1 MKKSE
6 LYQYAQCAVVD
17 SPNLTTLTKLDILRL
32 LFADENLE
40 LYKERKAEEEAKKEK
55 ADEAV

>member
-17 SPNLTTLTKLDILRL
+17 TPNLTTLTKLDILRL
-32 LFADENLE
+32 LFADEDLE

>member
-1 MKKSE
+1 MKKSD

-32 LFADENLE
+32 LFADEDLE